1 MKETN
6 EICGEK
12 WDLLSKNSE
21 FQWCALQLFLPHS
34 ITQVTVDGKEAT
46 GTGRTKKDAKHVPM
60 LKTLVFPT
68 ELLGLVQGTLT
79 KGEEGSAQLTSV
91 Y

>member
-1 MKETN
+1 
-6 EICGEK
+6 
-12 WDLLSKNSE
+12 
-21 FQWCALQLFLPHS
+21 
-34 ITQVTVDGKEAT
+34 VTVDGKEAT
-46 GTGRTKKDAKHVPM
+46 GTGRTKKEAKHVPM